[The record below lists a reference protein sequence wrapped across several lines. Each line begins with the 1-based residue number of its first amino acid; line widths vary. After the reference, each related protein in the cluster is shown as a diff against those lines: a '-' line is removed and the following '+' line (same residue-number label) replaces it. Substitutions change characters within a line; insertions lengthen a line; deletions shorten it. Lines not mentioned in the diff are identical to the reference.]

1 MARATDKVPD
11 WLLERLSAGELAH
24 AQATE
29 LRQRLRAQGEE
40 YRLSALS
47 ASDAEILSALPPG
60 RIVPEIERRVTLS
73 ADCARP
79 ARPHRLRP
87 LLAMSAVAAC
97 AAGLAVMLVV
107 RNPGTGTKTP
117 TDEVPREIIGVKG
130 EVKPVLRIYRKTAS
144 GSELLR
150 AHAAVH
156 RGDTLQ
162 IRYLAAG
169 KRFGVIA
176 SIDARG
182 EITFHLPEAPGLA
195 VALDRDGE
203 RALPHAYELDD
214 SPRFERFLFVTSDA
228 AFATAEV
235 VQALKSGAALP
246 ASLTSFE
253 LPLKKETP

>member
-1 MARATDKVPD
+1 VRRRLGRDAGRSQPWDRHKNTDGRSAARDHRRQGRGETSVAHLSQDGFRFGASARA
-11 WLLERLSAGELAH
+11 RG
-24 AQATE
+24 
-29 LRQRLRAQGEE
+29 
-40 YRLSALS
+40 
-47 ASDAEILSALPPG
+47 
-60 RIVPEIERRVTLS
+60 
-73 ADCARP
+73 
-79 ARPHRLRP
+79 
-87 LLAMSAVAAC
+87 
-97 AAGLAVMLVV
+97 
-107 RNPGTGTKTP
+107 
-117 TDEVPREIIGVKG
+117 
-130 EVKPVLRIYRKTAS
+130 
-144 GSELLR
+144 
-150 AHAAVH
+150 VH

-182 EITFHLPEAPGLA
+182 QITFHLPEAPGLA

-214 SPRFERFLFVTSDA
+214 SPGFERFLFVTSDA